1 LKAASSGFTGLVV
14 GAAVAAAGAESA
26 DMATEGEDP
35 ERDNRET
42 GGDEKKTESV
52 FADGTRLG

>member
-1 LKAASSGFTGLVV
+1 MVV

-42 GGDEKKTESV
+42 GGDEKKTENV